1 MDEQPLRKRAAWRHQ
16 RRPVQGEKRTVPLSD
31 QTEQGAQ
38 IDPQAPLGL
47 SEWDGNQCVP
57 AGAAEDLPA
66 AAAQTGERL
75 PLPCCCYERRS
86 AVVNA
91 FFDLADTITTVRSLI
106 RRAWTTHRW
115 DTRPRRCP

>member
-16 RRPVQGEKRTVPLSD
+16 RRPVQGEKRAVPLSD

-47 SEWDGNQCVP
+47 SEWDSTQCVP

-66 AAAQTGERL
+66 AAAQTGRTPSTALLLLRAPLDRRQRL
-75 PLPCCCYERRS
+75 L
-86 AVVNA
+86 
-91 FFDLADTITTVRSLI
+91 
-106 RRAWTTHRW
+106 
-115 DTRPRRCP
+115 